1 MKYLSHYIE
10 EAQTKLFESTGSFF
24 AFGQQ
29 QFDEQKKPNVEYVTL
44 GAGLVC
50 PKDTAKELAEGLRR
64 ISNEGMA
71 ADVAENGA
79 AGIIE
84 REYFNHEC
92 QISMDTDAARIAL
105 NGYIREYPGLFT
117 PELMEATF
125 KACFQKAVDNDWF

>member
-1 MKYLSHYIE
+1 MKYLSHYTR
-10 EAQTKLFESTGSFF
+10 EAQTKLFERTGSFF
-24 AFGQQ
+24 AVSQR
-29 QFDEQKKPNVEYVTL
+29 QFEERKEPDVEYVTL
-44 GAGLVC
+44 GAHLVC
-50 PKDTAKELAEGLRR
+50 PKDVAREVAEGLRR

-71 ADVAENGA
+71 ADVSENGA
-79 AGIIE
+79 AAIIE

-92 QISMDTDAARIAL
+92 QISMDTDDARIAL